1 MNYELETKEVIFRR
15 TLQNK
20 LYELYPYS
28 DISVYTST
36 LTNTVTL
43 EMFFF
48 WKGERIG
55 LRHEVLLLA
64 IEKYELNELI
74 EISILNI
81 QREITDRILREGQTM
96 DEMLKRLK
104 ILYYT
109 LREMRGRSY
118 NSREYKWL
126 LGTKVIQELKLRNR
140 FTIVSEIEEP
150 IYLFD
155 IVVEIDYRNPNNV
168 QLFEDITNKI
178 YI

>member
-1 MNYELETKEVIFRR
+1 
-15 TLQNK
+15 
-20 LYELYPYS
+20 
-28 DISVYTST
+28 
-36 LTNTVTL
+36 
-43 EMFFF
+43 
-48 WKGERIG
+48 
-55 LRHEVLLLA
+55 
-64 IEKYELNELI
+64 
-74 EISILNI
+74 
-81 QREITDRILREGQTM
+81 M

-109 LREMRGRSY
+109 LREMRGLMYKSQD
-118 NSREYKWL
+118 YKWV

-178 YI
+178 YIDKGADNDTSRKES

>member
-1 MNYELETKEVIFRR
+1 
-15 TLQNK
+15 
-20 LYELYPYS
+20 
-28 DISVYTST
+28 
-36 LTNTVTL
+36 
-43 EMFFF
+43 
-48 WKGERIG
+48 
-55 LRHEVLLLA
+55 
-64 IEKYELNELI
+64 
-74 EISILNI
+74 
-81 QREITDRILREGQTM
+81 M

-109 LREMRGRSY
+109 LREMRGLSY